1 MADCIFCRLAGGE
14 IPARIAYQDERAV
27 AFHDLSPQAPTH
39 VLVIP
44 REHVANLAAA
54 TPEQEAL
61 LGHLLLV
68 AQRVARQ
75 EGVEDSGYRVA
86 INIGPHAGQSV
97 DHLHVHV
104 LGGRAMTWPP
114 G

>member
-1 MADCIFCRLAGGE
+1 MSCIFCDIAAKK
-14 IPARIAYQDERAV
+14 IPSKIVHEDARCVAV
-27 AFHDLSPQAPTH
+27 HDVSPKAPTH

-44 REHVANLAAA
+44 KEHLRDLDAVGWD
-54 TPEQEAL
+54 QESL

-68 AQRVARQ
+68 AKDVAAKQ
-75 EGVEDSGYRVA
+75 GLAGGYRVVLNRGA
-86 INIGPHAGQSV
+86 DGGQSV

-104 LGGRAMTWPP
+104 LGGRALAWPP

>member
-1 MADCIFCRLAGGE
+1 MTCIFCE
-14 IPARIAYQDERAV
+14 IAAKRIPSKIVHEDADV
-27 AFHDLSPQAPTH
+27 LAFHDVTPQAPTH

-44 REHVANLAAA
+44 KQHLRDLDGT
-54 TPEQEAL
+54 TPEHQSL

-68 AQRVARQ
+68 AKDVAAKQGLAR
-75 EGVEDSGYRVA
+75 GYRVVMNRGA
-86 INIGPHAGQSV
+86 DGGQSV

-104 LGGRAMTWPP
+104 LGGRAMKWPP